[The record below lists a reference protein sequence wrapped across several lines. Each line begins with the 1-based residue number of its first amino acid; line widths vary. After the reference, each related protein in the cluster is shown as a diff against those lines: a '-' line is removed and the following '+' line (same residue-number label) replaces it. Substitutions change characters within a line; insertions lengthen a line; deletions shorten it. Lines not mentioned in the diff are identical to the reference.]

1 MIHVDEPV
9 LPWPVLEARPLRPV
23 VAGLLPEDLLKL
35 GLRLLRAGE
44 RRVLELAGVVA
55 DPAPVGEQDPD
66 VLVLL
71 LPDLGADSMGK
82 VSAGHFAFHF
92 DSVKCVN

>member
-35 GLRLLRAGE
+35 GLRLVRAGE
-44 RRVLELAGVVA
+44 RRVLELAGVAA
-55 DPAPVGEQDPD
+55 DPAPVREKYPGECSA
-66 VLVLL
+66 VTFRI
-71 LPDLGADSMGK
+71 S
-82 VSAGHFAFHF
+82 VSV
-92 DSVKCVN
+92 SVF